1 MIKLIKSM
9 NWYFLNPDPKL
20 VNRSKKE
27 FKSSEII
34 ARVLANRGIE
44 SVVSSKE
51 FFNPHLNQLNDPY
64 KMQDMDIATE
74 RIINNI
80 HSENPIL
87 IYGDYDVDGTTGTSM
102 LYLSLSEL
110 GAKVIPYIPNRE
122 KEGYGLSKVGI
133 DKARELGVNLI
144 VTCDCGIN
152 DFEPIKYANSLKI
165 DVIIT
170 DHHIPDKTL
179 PRALAVLNPKRN
191 DCDYPF
197 KDLCGGGVAFKLAC
211 ALSKKMNQSAD
222 LMYKYLD
229 LVTLGTCADMVTIKD
244 ENRIIV
250 KHGLKLLSN
259 GSKPGMT
266 ALLKLVNLENK
277 PISVGQLVFSVAPK
291 INAAGRLGDAN
302 RSVELLT
309 TSNKQRAKSL
319 ADELMK
325 ENHKRQII
333 QQDVVDA
340 VFNMIHANI
349 DLKNEKAIV
358 LAGKE
363 WHPGVIGIVA
373 SKVKEEFHRPTVIV
387 SYDKNGIGKGSAR
400 SISGLNLYKALAAS
414 SKHLVDF
421 GGHAMAAGLT
431 VQEKSFESFKKEFI
445 KYVNNTIN
453 DEQLIPSIILE
464 GILNLKDID
473 SRFIDFLD
481 KLAPYGPGNMRPSF
495 ASNRVEIVG
504 NPHVVGNGGH
514 VVFKVRQSQKVIS
527 AIGFNMSKHYDK
539 LIQGIPI
546 DIAYVV
552 EVNEWQG
559 REMVQLNIRDIKMS
573 D

>member
-1 MIKLIKSM
+1 M
-9 NWYFLNPDPKL
+9 NWHFLNPDPKL
-20 VNRSKKE
+20 VNRLKKE

-34 ARVLANRGIE
+34 ARVLANRGIK
-44 SVVSSKE
+44 SVTGSKE
-51 FFNPHLNQLNDPY
+51 FFNPQLNQLYNPY
-64 KMQDMDIATE
+64 KMQDMDIATD
-74 RIINNI
+74 RIITNI
-80 HSENPIL
+80 RSKNPIL
-87 IYGDYDVDGTTGTSM
+87 IYGDYDVDGTTGASM
-102 LYLSLSEL
+102 LYLALTEL

-133 DKARELGVNLI
+133 DKAKELGINLI

-152 DFEPIKYANSLKI
+152 AFKPIEYADSLKI

-170 DHHIPDKTL
+170 DHHIPDEIL
-179 PRALAVLNPKRN
+179 PDAFAVLNPKRT

-211 ALSKKMNQSAD
+211 ALSGKMNHPED

-259 GSKPGMT
+259 GSKPGIT
-266 ALLKLVNLENK
+266 ALLKLVGLENK
-277 PISVGQLVFSVAPK
+277 SISVGQLVFGVAPK

-309 TSNKQRAKSL
+309 TTDKQRAKSL
-319 ADELMK
+319 ANELMR

-333 QQDVVDA
+333 QQEVVDA
-340 VFNMIHANI
+340 AFNMIHANI
-349 DLKNEKAIV
+349 DLDNERAIV

-373 SKVKEEFHRPTVIV
+373 SKVKEEFHRPTVII
-387 SYDKNGIGKGSAR
+387 SYDKNGVGKGSAR
-400 SISGLNLYKALAAS
+400 SISGLDLYNALAAS
-414 SKHLVDF
+414 SKYLVDF

-431 VQEKSFESFKKEFI
+431 VKEKSFDKFKKEFT

-453 DEQLIPSIILE
+453 DEQLIPSIKLE
-464 GILNLKDID
+464 GILKLKDID

-495 ASNRVEIVG
+495 ASKRVEIVG
-504 NPHVVGNGGH
+504 NPRVIGNGDH
-514 VVFKVRQSQKVIS
+514 IVFKVRQSQKVVS
-527 AIGFNMSKHYDK
+527 AIGFNMSEHYEK
-539 LIQGIPI
+539 LIKGLPI
-546 DIAYVV
+546 DLTYVV

-559 REMVQLNIRDIKMS
+559 RELVQLNVRDIKMS

>member
-1 MIKLIKSM
+1 M
-9 NWYFLNPDPKL
+9 NWHFLNPEPKL
-20 VNRSKKE
+20 VNRLKKE

-44 SVVSSKE
+44 SIAGSRE
-51 FFNPHLNQLNDPY
+51 FFNPQLSQLHDPY

-74 RIINNI
+74 KIINNI
-80 HSENPIL
+80 HSKNPIL
-87 IYGDYDVDGTTGTSM
+87 IYGDYDVDGTTGASM
-102 LYLSLSEL
+102 LYLALTEL

-122 KEGYGLSKVGI
+122 QEGYGLSKVGI
-133 DKARELGVNLI
+133 DKAKESCVNLI
-144 VTCDCGIN
+144 ITCDCGIN
-152 DFEPIKYANSLKI
+152 AFEPIKYANSLKI

-179 PRALAVLNPKRN
+179 PDAFAVLNPKRT

-197 KDLCGGGVAFKLAC
+197 KELCGGGVAFKLAC
-211 ALSKKMNQSAD
+211 ALSEKMNLPAN

-250 KHGLKLLSN
+250 KHGLELLSN
-259 GSKPGMT
+259 GSKPGII
-266 ALLKLVNLENK
+266 ALLKLVDLEDK
-277 PISVGQLVFSVAPK
+277 PISVGQLVFGIAPK

-309 TSNKQRAKSL
+309 TLNKQRAESL
-319 ADELMK
+319 ANELMQ
-325 ENHKRQII
+325 ENRKRQII
-333 QQDVVDA
+333 QQEVVDA
-340 VFNMIHANI
+340 AFNLIHANI
-349 DLKNEKAIV
+349 DLKNERAIV

-373 SKVKEEFHRPTVIV
+373 SKVKEEYHRPTVVV

-400 SISGLNLYKALAAS
+400 SIPGLDLYNALAAS
-414 SKHLVDF
+414 SKHLIDF

-431 VQEKSFESFKKEFI
+431 VEAKSFEIFKKEFI
-445 KYVNNTIN
+445 KYVNKTIN
-453 DEQLIPSIILE
+453 NEQLIPLIKLE
-464 GILNLKDID
+464 GILKLKDID

-495 ASNRVEIVG
+495 ASKRVEIVG
-504 NPHVVGNGGH
+504 NPRVVGNGDH
-514 VVFKVRQSQKVIS
+514 IIFKVRQSQKVVS
-527 AIGFNMSKHYDK
+527 AIGFNMSKHYEK
-539 LIQGIPI
+539 LVKGLPI
-546 DIAYVV
+546 DLAYVV

-559 REMVQLNIRDIKMS
+559 RELVQLNVRDIKMS

>member
-1 MIKLIKSM
+1 M
-9 NWYFLNPDPKL
+9 NWHFLNPDPKL
-20 VNRSKKE
+20 VNRLKKE

-34 ARVLANRGIE
+34 ARVLANRGIK
-44 SVVSSKE
+44 SVTGSKE
-51 FFNPHLNQLNDPY
+51 FFNPKLNQLYNPY
-64 KMQDMDIATE
+64 KMQDMDIATD
-74 RIINNI
+74 RIITNI
-80 HSENPIL
+80 RSKNPIL
-87 IYGDYDVDGTTGTSM
+87 IYGDYDVDGTTGASM
-102 LYLSLSEL
+102 LYLALTEL

-133 DKARELGVNLI
+133 DKAKELGINLI

-152 DFEPIKYANSLKI
+152 AFKPIKYADSLKI

-170 DHHIPDKTL
+170 DHHIPDENL
-179 PRALAVLNPKRN
+179 PDAYAILNPRRT

-197 KDLCGGGVAFKLAC
+197 KDLCGGGVGFKLTC
-211 ALSKKMNQSAD
+211 ALSEKMDQPED
-222 LMYKYLD
+222 LMHKYLD

-259 GSKPGMT
+259 GSKPGIT
-266 ALLKLVNLENK
+266 ALLKLVGLENK
-277 PISVGQLVFSVAPK
+277 SISVGQLVFGVAPK

-309 TSNKQRAKSL
+309 TTDKQRAKSL
-319 ADELMK
+319 ANELMR

-333 QQDVVDA
+333 QQEVVDA
-340 VFNMIHANI
+340 AFNMIHANI
-349 DLKNEKAIV
+349 DLNNERAIV

-373 SKVKEEFHRPTVIV
+373 SKVKEEFHRPTVII
-387 SYDKNGIGKGSAR
+387 SYDKNGVGKGSAR
-400 SISGLNLYKALAAS
+400 SISGLDLYNALAAS
-414 SKHLVDF
+414 SKYLVDF

-431 VQEKSFESFKKEFI
+431 VKEKSFDKFKKEFT

-453 DEQLIPSIILE
+453 DEQLIPSIKLE
-464 GILNLKDID
+464 GILKLKDID

-495 ASNRVEIVG
+495 ASKRVEIVD
-504 NPHVVGNGGH
+504 NPRVVGNGDH
-514 VVFKVRQSQKVIS
+514 IVFKVRQNQKVVS
-527 AIGFNMSKHYDK
+527 AIGFNMSEHYEK
-539 LIQGIPI
+539 LIKGLPI
-546 DIAYVV
+546 DLTYVV

-559 REMVQLNIRDIKMS
+559 RELVQLNVRDIKMS

>member
-1 MIKLIKSM
+1 M
-9 NWYFLNPDPKL
+9 NWHFLNPDPKL
-20 VNRSKKE
+20 VNRLKKE

-34 ARVLANRGIE
+34 ARVLANRGIK
-44 SVVSSKE
+44 SVTGSKE
-51 FFNPHLNQLNDPY
+51 FFNPKLNQLYNPY
-64 KMQDMDIATE
+64 KMQDMDIATD
-74 RIINNI
+74 RIITNI
-80 HSENPIL
+80 RSKNPIL
-87 IYGDYDVDGTTGTSM
+87 IYGDYDVDGTTGASM
-102 LYLSLSEL
+102 LYLALTEL

-133 DKARELGVNLI
+133 DKAKELGINLI

-152 DFEPIKYANSLKI
+152 AFKPIKYADSLKI

-170 DHHIPDKTL
+170 DHHIPNENL
-179 PRALAVLNPKRN
+179 PDAYAILNPRRT

-197 KDLCGGGVAFKLAC
+197 KDLCGGGVGFKLTC
-211 ALSKKMNQSAD
+211 ALSEKMDQPED
-222 LMYKYLD
+222 LMHKYLD

-259 GSKPGMT
+259 GSKPGIT
-266 ALLKLVNLENK
+266 ALLKLVGLENK
-277 PISVGQLVFSVAPK
+277 SISVGQLVFGVAPK

-309 TSNKQRAKSL
+309 TTDKQRAKSL
-319 ADELMK
+319 ANELMR

-333 QQDVVDA
+333 QQEVVDA
-340 VFNMIHANI
+340 AFNMIHANI
-349 DLKNEKAIV
+349 DLNNERAIV

-373 SKVKEEFHRPTVIV
+373 SKVKEKFHRPTVII
-387 SYDKNGIGKGSAR
+387 SYDKNGVGKGSAR
-400 SISGLNLYKALAAS
+400 SISGLDLYNALAAS
-414 SKHLVDF
+414 SKYLVDF

-431 VQEKSFESFKKEFI
+431 VKEKSFDKFKKEFT

-453 DEQLIPSIILE
+453 DEQLIPSIKLE
-464 GILNLKDID
+464 GILKLKDID

-495 ASNRVEIVG
+495 ASKRVEIVD
-504 NPHVVGNGGH
+504 NPRVVGNGDH
-514 VVFKVRQSQKVIS
+514 IVFKVRQNQKVVS
-527 AIGFNMSKHYDK
+527 AIGFNMSEHYEK
-539 LIQGIPI
+539 LIKGLPI
-546 DIAYVV
+546 DLTYVV

-559 REMVQLNIRDIKMS
+559 RELVQLNVRDIKMS